1 MYAPLLLTRW
11 YSRGV
16 RPKRQSRA
24 RKDGEANIHFVAISM
39 SSVPSL
45 STQAQTETTLSARQ
59 MMAPSNYG
67 TWIGLITRQGHFFSF
82 LLAKRSA
89 EAAWHRLT
97 DVDPLITHR
106 GHHGAV
112 TCLAT
117 AQLPSMVSLPALPD
131 EESEPDALFLSG
143 GIDAT
148 VRLWRFAST
157 KRAAYPPYG
166 NLFHY
171 FLIAEQDGL
180 LELTDH
186 DHYSLVTL
194 IGHTDAVWSLT
205 SLPHPVNPL
214 VASSSADG
222 TVRLWSLAAALQ
234 GTDASALE
242 CVLQI
247 KKLCNAT
254 PTSVRAGHSQQQ
266 IAIGR
271 SDGKVSIFDL
281 ANGGSKE
288 ACVLSGSGSIG
299 KVFSQQMYSFMGC
312 NTEDIEK
319 RDAGN
324 HPTPEQCNALAV
336 HPTEP
341 LIVTA
346 HEDKS
351 VRLYDTRT
359 GQCEYSMVAHLD
371 SVGSIDYSADG
382 KTVITG
388 GIFWLFGKRSGSDVR
403 VFVGHD
409 SSVRFWNFA
418 AEASSKNLRSCIQ
431 EFTAHRQKNEEGVCS
446 VAMRK
451 VASRDGCTWAAS
463 GGGDSMVKIM
473 SSI

>member
-1 MYAPLLLTRW
+1 M
-11 YSRGV
+11 
-16 RPKRQSRA
+16 
-24 RKDGEANIHFVAISM
+24 
-39 SSVPSL
+39 
-45 STQAQTETTLSARQ
+45 TL
-59 MMAPSNYG
+59 
-67 TWIGLITRQGHFFSF
+67 
-82 LLAKRSA
+82 
-89 EAAWHRLT
+89 
-97 DVDPLITHR
+97 V
-106 GHHGAV
+106 
-112 TCLAT
+112 
-117 AQLPSMVSLPALPD
+117 
-131 EESEPDALFLSG
+131 
-143 GIDAT
+143 
-148 VRLWRFAST
+148 
-157 KRAAYPPYG
+157 
-166 NLFHY
+166 
-171 FLIAEQDGL
+171 
-180 LELTDH
+180 
-186 DHYSLVTL
+186 
-194 IGHTDAVWSLT
+194 GHTDAVWSLT

-234 GTDASALE
+234 GTDTSALE

-254 PTSVRAGHSQQQ
+254 PTSVRAGHTQQQ

-288 ACVLSGSGSIG
+288 VCVLSGSGSIG
-299 KVFSQQMYSFMGC
+299 SSRALLLGQQRDLAMR
-312 NTEDIEK
+312 DIEK

-388 GIFWLFGKRSGSDVR
+388 GSACLMSKFTCSCLTFCRARLFCSLLELCSGSVLQEPAVLYTR
-403 VFVGHD
+403 VHR
-409 SSVRFWNFA
+409 SS
-418 AEASSKNLRSCIQ
+418 AEKRRGCLFSRNAKNC
-431 EFTAHRQKNEEGVCS
+431 K
-446 VAMRK
+446 
-451 VASRDGCTWAAS
+451 
-463 GGGDSMVKIM
+463 
-473 SSI
+473 